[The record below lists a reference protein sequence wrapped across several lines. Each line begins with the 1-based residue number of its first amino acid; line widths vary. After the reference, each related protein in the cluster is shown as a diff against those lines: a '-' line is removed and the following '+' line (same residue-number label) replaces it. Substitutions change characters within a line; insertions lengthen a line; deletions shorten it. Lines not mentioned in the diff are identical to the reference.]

1 MVLIFLNT
9 AAVVVHSYTRTHT
22 HHEREADLYQVR
34 GKILLWPACPKRPT
48 RAFGTRLFAFCR
60 LFPASAPAG
69 CCCCFCV
76 RFHGAYP
83 VPVDTTSLSV
93 SVNGKDVD
101 GVGVG
106 GAGVGCLLCGCL
118 LRGSGV
124 CLLLACVQET
134 TRVATRE
141 AIVGPVVLARKVAT

>member
-1 MVLIFLNT
+1 M
-9 AAVVVHSYTRTHT
+9 
-22 HHEREADLYQVR
+22 
-34 GKILLWPACPKRPT
+34 
-48 RAFGTRLFAFCR
+48 
-60 LFPASAPAG
+60 
-69 CCCCFCV
+69 
-76 RFHGAYP
+76 
-83 VPVDTTSLSV
+83 